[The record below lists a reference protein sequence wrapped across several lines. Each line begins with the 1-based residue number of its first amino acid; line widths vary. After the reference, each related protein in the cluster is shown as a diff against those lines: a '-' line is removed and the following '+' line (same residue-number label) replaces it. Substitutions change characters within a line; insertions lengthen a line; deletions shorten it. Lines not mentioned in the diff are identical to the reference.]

1 MKTFHLHNSKN
12 MDGLTV
18 FNKNSMKLYLDIKLS
33 LCANILSLYWVVGSA
48 NFQGS
53 PSVLGPPQVLSS
65 HRILNP
71 SRIIITPRNF
81 NALMVFSSRCALGL
95 GCF

>member
-12 MDGLTV
+12 MDRLTV
-18 FNKNSMKLYLDIKLS
+18 FNSNSTKLYLDIKLS
-33 LCANILSLYWVVGSA
+33 LCANILSFYWVVCCAS
-48 NFQGS
+48 FQGS
-53 PSVLGPPQVLSS
+53 PSVLGPPPVLSP

-81 NALMVFSSRCALGL
+81 NSFMVFSSRCALVL